1 MPLHA
6 SVLDAIGET
15 SLVALHRV
23 VPPGSARVVVKV
35 EGGNPTGSM
44 KDRMAQAMIAGAVA
58 DGRLR
63 PGGTVVEYTG
73 GSTGASLAL
82 VCAARGYRLRLVT
95 SRAFSEEKLT
105 QMAALGAELTLVE
118 SEGGLITKALFQE
131 MIATARGLS
140 EAPGSYWTDQL
151 HNRDSIA
158 GYHPMGEEIWRQ
170 AAGAVDAFVQAVGT
184 AASLTGVAT
193 VLRRHHPGVRIV
205 AVEPGESAVL
215 SGGPPGAHRIE
226 GIGIGYAPPLWD
238 PALADEVVAVPT
250 AEAEAM
256 ARRLARE
263 EGLFAGTSSG
273 ANVVAALRV
282 AARLGPGKT
291 VATLLV
297 DSGLKYLST
306 DVYRRPDGATA

>member
-35 EGGNPTGSM
+35 EGGTPTGSM

-306 DVYRRPDGATA
+306 GVYR

>member
-140 EAPGSYWTDQL
+140 EAPESYWTDQL

-306 DVYRRPDGATA
+306 GVYRLGG

>member
-6 SVLDAIGET
+6 NVLDAIGET

-306 DVYRRPDGATA
+306 GVYR